1 MRLTKF
7 SSDNRFKKQ
16 YGVSDFIA
24 LDEVGRGCFAGPMI
38 VVAVS
43 SEALKPLSRVSVSD
57 SKHVKAKS
65 RLEFALKYNKKI
77 KFGIGSVSPIE
88 IDQLGMTKSTEL
100 AITRAIKC
108 LQLTSKAITDFEIIL
123 FDGNL
128 EFEFTG
134 FEYFSLIKGDQKSK
148 TIAIASNLAKVY
160 RDNLMELYNPLFV
173 NYNFKKN
180 VGYGTPDHIESLR
193 SYGPSRIHRKL
204 FLRKLNG

>member
-7 SSDNRFKKQ
+7 SSDNRFKKHI
-16 YGVSDFIA
+16 GGFDFIA

-43 SEALKPLSRVSVSD
+43 SESQQKLKAVKILDSKKMSALSR
-57 SKHVKAKS
+57 KN
-65 RLEFALKYNKKI
+65 FALKHAKKI
-77 KFGIGSVSPIE
+77 PFGIGFVNNLE
-88 IDQLGMTKSTEL
+88 IDELGMTKATKL
-100 AITRAIKC
+100 GIKRAIKS
-108 LQLTSKAITDFEIIL
+108 LILTAAGVTNLEIIL

-128 EFEFTG
+128 DFEFKG

-148 TIAIASNLAKVY
+148 TIAVASNLAKIY
-160 RDNLMELYNPLFV
+160 RDNLMQLYNPLFV